1 MSKMNTVGLNP
12 SRRSVLKSIALTSA
26 SLSMP
31 FVSRQAL
38 AAETLVI
45 RDAGGLY
52 QTAVVE
58 AFYKPYTKE
67 TGVQIVPASAT
78 TDPLA
83 QVKAMVDA
91 KSYTWD
97 VVLNR
102 VGGAELLGEQG
113 YLEEIDWSA
122 PAMNDLIPRAHSK
135 YLMGTDVF
143 SSIFAYRT
151 DTVKNEPSNWADF
164 WDTKKFPGRRSLS
177 KNAIDT
183 LEQALLADGV
193 APDKLYPLDIPRA
206 LKRLDEIRS
215 AVTIWWTGGAQASQ
229 MLKTGEVDL
238 VATWNA
244 RAQAPID
251 DGAPVKIVWN
261 QGLYGIEG
269 WTIPKGNPKR
279 AACQKFIQYCANPER
294 QAAFAKI
301 ISYGPTNPKAFD
313 YIDKARADILP
324 TAPSHFS
331 NLIYQ
336 DHEYWSKNQEAALE
350 KFNAWLLG

>member
-1 MSKMNTVGLNP
+1 MSNDVEKGV
-12 SRRSVLKSIALTSA
+12 SRRLILKSMAVATA
-26 SLSMP
+26 SLPMP
-31 FVSRQAL
+31 FIARTAS

-102 VGGAELLGEQG
+102 VGGAELLGAQG

-122 PAMNDLIPRAHSK
+122 SAMNDLIPRARSK

-143 SSIFAYRT
+143 ASVFGYRT
-151 DTVKNEPSNWADF
+151 DTAKREPNSWADF
-164 WDTKKFPGRRSLS
+164 WDVQKFPGRRSLS

-193 APDKLYPLDIPRA
+193 ALDKLYPLDIPRA
-206 LKRLDEIRS
+206 LKKLDQIRS
-215 AVTIWWTGGAQASQ
+215 SVAVWWTGGAQASQ
-229 MLKTGEVDL
+229 MLKTGEADL

-244 RAQAPID
+244 RAQAAID
-251 DGAPVKIVWN
+251 DGAPVKLVWN

-279 AACQKFIQYCANPER
+279 AAGQKFIEYCAHPER

-301 ISYGPTNPKAFD
+301 ISYGPTNPKAFEF
-313 YIDKARADILP
+313 IDKARAEILP
-324 TAPSHFS
+324 TAPSHFDK
-331 NLIYQ
+331 LIYQ
-336 DHEYWSKNQEAALE
+336 DHDYWSQNQEGALE

>member
-1 MSKMNTVGLNP
+1 MSEHYKVGSGP
-12 SRRSVLKSIALTSA
+12 SRRFFLKSAAVAAA
-26 SLSMP
+26 SLPAP
-31 FVSRQAL
+31 FIARQAW

-83 QVKAMVDA
+83 QVKAFVDA

-102 VGGAELLGEQG
+102 VGGAELLGAQG

-122 PAMNDLIPRAHSK
+122 PAMSDLIPRARSK

-143 SSIFAYRT
+143 ASIFAYRT
-151 DTVKNEPSNWADF
+151 DTVKSEPNSWADF
-164 WDTKKFPGRRSLS
+164 WDVKKFPGRRSLS

-206 LKRLDEIRS
+206 LKKLDQIRS
-215 AVTIWWTGGAQASQ
+215 AVTVWWTGGAQASQ
-229 MLKTGEVDL
+229 MLKTGEVDF

-251 DGAPVKIVWN
+251 DGAPVKAVWN

-279 AACQKFIQYCANPER
+279 AAGQQFIEYCAKPER

-313 YIDKARADILP
+313 YIDKARADVLP
-324 TAPSHFS
+324 TAPSHFDK
-331 NLIYQ
+331 LIYQ
-336 DHEYWSKNQEAALE
+336 DHDYWSKNQESALE

>member
-1 MSKMNTVGLNP
+1 MSKLITKNV
-12 SRRSVLKSIALTSA
+12 SRRSVLKSIGLSAVGA
-26 SLSMP
+26 SLPLP
-31 FVSRQAL
+31 FIARPAF
-38 AAETLVI
+38 AADTLVI

-58 AFYKPYTKE
+58 AFYKPFIEE
-67 TGVQIVPASAT
+67 TGIQIVPASAT

-91 KSYTWD
+91 NSYTWD

-102 VGGAELLGEQG
+102 VGGAEMLGEQG
-113 YLEEIDWSA
+113 YLEEIEWSN
-122 PAMNDLIPRAHSK
+122 PAMDDLIPRARNK

-143 SSIFAYRT
+143 ATVFAYRT
-151 DTVKNEPSNWADF
+151 DTVSGEPDNWADY
-164 WDTKKFPGRRSLS
+164 WDVEKFPGRRSLS

-193 APDKLYPLDIPRA
+193 APGELYPLDIPRA
-206 LKRLDEIRS
+206 LAKLDQIRDH
-215 AVTIWWTGGAQASQ
+215 VLVWWTGGAQASQ
-229 MLKTGEVDL
+229 LLQTGEADL

-251 DGAPVKIVWN
+251 EGSPVKLVWN

-279 AACQKFIQYCANPER
+279 DLGQKFIESCANPER
-294 QAAFAKI
+294 QAAFAGI
-301 ISYGPTNPKAFD
+301 ISYGPTNPDAFGH
-313 YIDKARADILP
+313 IDPARADILP
-324 TAPSHFS
+324 TAPSHFDK
-331 NLIYQ
+331 LIYQ
-336 DHEYWSKNQEAALE
+336 DHEYWSQNQEEALE
-350 KFNAWLLG
+350 QFNAWLLG